1 MIAPVAHA
9 GATNRREVQE
19 TPELLARYL
28 GRIGRGN
35 LLTHEEEIDLSL
47 RSKAGG
53 AEGRQARRELIER
66 NLRLVVSVA
75 KKYRGASDALAFEDL
90 IQEGNIGLMTAVDK
104 FDPHL
109 GYRFSTYAMW
119 WIRQA
124 IQRAVA
130 DKGRTIRVP
139 VHMGDKIN
147 KVKRTGD
154 RLALTLGRKP
164 SEQEVAREL
173 GWDAASVRFALEATP
188 DATSLDR
195 RVGSE
200 EPGSPLADFIVDE
213 EASDAPAAVIAR
225 MEAEY
230 LREAIGHL
238 PERAR
243 YVLVR
248 RYGLDGREPATLLEL
263 GDELDISRER
273 VRQMQREAEQ
283 TIRRGAYGPLLL
295 RGVVA

>member
-9 GATNRREVQE
+9 GATDRREVQE

-28 GRIGRGN
+28 GRIGKGN
-35 LLTHEEEIDLSL
+35 LLTQEEEIDLTL
-47 RSKAGG
+47 RSRAGG
-53 AEGRQARRELIER
+53 TEGRLAKRKLIER

-75 KKYRGASDALAFEDL
+75 KKYRGASNTLAFEDL

-124 IQRAVA
+124 VQRAVA
-130 DKGRTIRVP
+130 NKGRTIRVP
-139 VHMGDKIN
+139 VHMVDKIN

-154 RLALTLGRKP
+154 RLAVGLGRQP

-195 RVGSE
+195 RVGRE
-200 EPGSPLADFIVDE
+200 ETGSPLADFIVDE
-213 EASDAPAAVIAR
+213 EASDAPAEVIAR

-230 LREAIGHL
+230 LREAMGQL
-238 PERAR
+238 SERAR

-273 VRQMQREAEQ
+273 VRQMQRESEQ
-283 TIRRGAYGPLLL
+283 TIRRGAYGPLL
-295 RGVVA
+295 RGVTA